1 MARGNSLLLS
11 ESAYRR
17 LREAIVTAEV
27 QPGSFL
33 LDRDVADLV
42 GASRTPVR
50 EALARLATEG
60 WIESVPRRGYRVR
73 TLEIGELPQLGE
85 MVGGVEAA
93 AAGALAEGPHPPRLA
108 YLRQL
113 ADVCTKAIEA
123 LDLEGFLAA
132 DDRFHRYLLGD
143 AARYPLSGT
152 LYQLMVDQLHRMRR
166 LARPSPGDQARHV
179 EEHRLLLLA
188 MELGDKEAAGLLAR
202 GHRARMVERLIGA
215 LGIVEVGSDED
226 REEKPTGRT
235 RALRRSQPPT

>member
-1 MARGNSLLLS
+1 MARGNSVLLS

-17 LREAIVTAEV
+17 LREAIVTTEV
-27 QPGSFL
+27 QPGTFL
-33 LDRDVADLV
+33 LDRDIADLV

-73 TLEIGELPQLGE
+73 TLDLEELPQLGE

-93 AAGALAEGPHPPRLA
+93 AAGALAEAPNPSRLA
-108 YLRQL
+108 YLRELSEQCTL
-113 ADVCTKAIEA
+113 AVEQ

-143 AARYPLSGT
+143 ASKYPLSGT

-166 LARPSPGDQARHV
+166 LAAPSPRDQGRHV
-179 EEHRLLLLA
+179 EEHRLMMLA
-188 MELGDKEAAGLLAR
+188 MELADREAARLLAR
-202 GHRARMVERLIGA
+202 GHRARMVERLIRGLA
-215 LGIVEVGSDED
+215 VVEVPAQ
-226 REEKPTGRT
+226 PTPVAAPTAR
-235 RALRRSQPPT
+235 RRVLRRSPPPK

>member
-1 MARGNSLLLS
+1 MARGNSVLIS

-17 LREAIVTAEV
+17 LREAIVTTEV

-33 LDRDVADLV
+33 LDRDIADLV

-50 EALARLATEG
+50 EALARLAAEG

-73 TLEIGELPQLGE
+73 TLELGELPQLGE

-93 AAGALAEGPHPPRLA
+93 AAGKLAEASNPPRLA

-113 ADVCTKAIEA
+113 AEECTRAVER

-143 AARYPLSGT
+143 AALYPLSGM
-152 LYQLMVDQLHRMRR
+152 LYRLMVDQLHRMRR
-166 LARPSPGDQARHV
+166 LAEPSPRDQARHV

-188 MELGDKEAAGLLAR
+188 MELADDEAARLLAR
-202 GHRARMVERLIGA
+202 GHRARMVERLIRA
-215 LGIVEVGSDED
+215 LAVVEMPSATELVV
-226 REEKPTGRT
+226 KQTT
-235 RALRRSQPPT
+235 RRHALRRSSQLT

>member
-1 MARGNSLLLS
+1 MARGNSVLLS

-27 QPGSFL
+27 RPGSFL
-33 LDRDVADLV
+33 LDRDIAALV

-73 TLEIGELPQLGE
+73 TLELGELPQLGE

-93 AAGALAEGPHPPRLA
+93 ASGHLAEAPNPPRLA

-113 ADVCTKAIEA
+113 AEECVKAVERP
-123 LDLEGFLAA
+123 DLEGFLTA

-143 AARYPLSGT
+143 VSRYPLSGMF
-152 LYQLMVDQLHRMRR
+152 YQLMVDQLHRMRR
-166 LARPSPGDQARHV
+166 LAEPAPRDQARHV

-188 MELGDKEAAGLLAR
+188 MELGDHEAARLLAR
-202 GHRARMVERLIGA
+202 GHRARMVERLIRA
-215 LGIVEVGSDED
+215 LAVVELPSEPALAA
-226 REEKPTGRT
+226 KPTTRR
-235 RALRRSQPPT
+235 RALRRSAPLT